1 MRGFLF
7 TLLTSGLL
15 AALANPGVR
24 ADDTCLCQPS
34 YEMDAELRGPVAA
47 YAAQPGDI
55 YMSTDNLF
63 WAEAGHR
70 LAISGPPHHS
80 GIVIARSDGRLAML
94 EAGPFNGIR
103 VETVDLDYCLQE
115 HERRGEKV
123 WIRRRRTPLTAE
135 QSACLTKWAEA
146 QDGKRF
152 AVFRLLGQITIFRS
166 RGPLR
171 TYFMGGPHGER
182 SAYFCSELVME
193 TCVHVGLLGPATTRP
208 SATYPRDLFFDK
220 SVNIFLNEH
229 FTLADGWF
237 PPARWITAPN
247 SKQPEATSDGHAH

>member
-1 MRGFLF
+1 MRWPLF
-7 TLLTSGLL
+7 ALLTCGLVAEL
-15 AALANPGVR
+15 AISGVR
-24 ADDTCLCQPS
+24 ADESCLCHPS
-34 YEMDAELRGPVAA
+34 YDMDGELRDPQAA
-47 YAAQPGDI
+47 YTPQPGDI
-55 YMSTDNLF
+55 YMSTDKLF

-70 LAISGPPHHS
+70 LALSGPPHHS
-80 GIVIARSDGRLAML
+80 GIVVARSDGRLAML

-103 VETVDLDYCLQE
+103 VQIVDLDYCLEE

-123 WIRRRRTPLTAE
+123 WVRQRRTPLTAE

-193 TCVHVGLLGPATTRP
+193 TCVHVGLLDPATTRP

-220 SVNIFLNEH
+220 SVNKFLNEH
-229 FTLADGWF
+229 FTLADGWY
-237 PPARWITAPN
+237 PPARWITAPHP
-247 SKQPEATSDGHAH
+247 KEPEAPQD